1 MSDYNLHTIRELL
14 GEAFSSGE
22 ITTLAF
28 DLFHDIYQD
37 FTAGMTRSTKIEMVV
52 ANANKK
58 GRIPDLLK
66 YVQEKN
72 AYQYGRYANKLKSPS
87 PSQEAQP
94 TSQTTTS
101 PASSTQEPTFGII
114 TALPKEMAAMRVMLD
129 NVKPVDKI
137 SRKRPQRYY
146 VGHIPAS
153 SGGQHTIALAL
164 MLDMG
169 TNSAAALATRLLNDF
184 PSIQDVIM
192 VGIAGG
198 VPSPGKVDDHVRLG
212 DVVISDRN
220 GIVQYDYVK
229 EEIKERKE
237 RHPPRPPRANLLNA
251 VNLLEVDALMGDKP
265 WLPHFERATNL
276 NNAARPPESEDILY
290 NFTDP
295 DNPVPI
301 PHPFDRKR
309 GADQPRIFKGAIA
322 SASILQKNPRIRDEL
337 GNKHGVKAIEM
348 EGSGIAN
355 ATWEMDSGYLVI
367 RGICDYCD
375 PAKNDIW
382 QEYAAVA
389 ASAYTR
395 ALLESVPNISS

>member
-1 MSDYNLHTIRELL
+1 MSEYNLPIIRELL

-28 DLFHDIYQD
+28 DLFYDVYQN
-37 FTAGMTRSTKIEMVV
+37 FPSTMTRADKIQMVV
-52 ANANKK
+52 QKAQAS
-58 GRIPDLLK
+58 GRIPQLLA

-72 AYQYGRYANKLKSPS
+72 GYQYGRFADKLQAPS
-87 PSQEAQP
+87 IEEQPLVQKPNPLIPSH
-94 TSQTTTS
+94 
-101 PASSTQEPTFGII
+101 QEPTFGII

-129 NVKPVDKI
+129 DVKPVDKI
-137 SRKRPQRYY
+137 NRKRPQRYY

-169 TNSAAALATRLLNDF
+169 TNSAAGLATRLLNDF
-184 PSIQDVIM
+184 PTIQDVLM

-198 VPSPGKVDDHVRLG
+198 VPNPMNGDEHVRLG

-229 EEIKERKE
+229 QEIKERKE
-237 RHPPRPPRANLLNA
+237 RHPPRPPRASLLNA

-265 WLPHFERATNL
+265 WLVHLERARNL
-276 NNAARPPESEDILY
+276 DNAARPDESEDILY
-290 NFTDP
+290 DFKEP
-295 DNPVPI
+295 ANPKSI
-301 PHPFDRKR
+301 PHPSDRKR
-309 GADQPRIFKGAIA
+309 TTGQPRIFKGTIA
-322 SASILQKNPRIRDEL
+322 SASILQKNPKVRDEL
-337 GNKHGVKAIEM
+337 GKKYGVKAIEM

-355 ATWEMDSGYLVI
+355 ATWEMDSGYLVV

-375 PAKNDIW
+375 PAKNDVW

-389 ASAYTR
+389 AAAYTR
-395 ALLESVPNISS
+395 ALLESVPHISN